1 MALLEIVKFPAPVLR
16 KKTKPVTHFSDP
28 KLETLIS
35 DMAQTMYAA
44 PGVGLAANQ
53 VGLSLR
59 LAVIDADWKEE
70 EGKKNLRVFINPILL
85 EKSDPVP
92 FEEGC
97 LSLPSLTAQTRRF
110 NKVTVQYQD
119 LQGTI
124 KTLSAEGLLAVALQH
139 ETDHLD
145 GKLYIDRLSSLKK
158 ELLIKKFK
166 KLSEERNS
174 SQ

>member
-1 MALLEIVKFPAPVLR
+1 MALLKIVHFPAPVLR
-16 KKTKPVTHFSDP
+16 KKTKLITDFSDP
-28 KLETLIS
+28 KLESLIS
-35 DMAQTMYAA
+35 DMAETMYDA

-53 VGLSLR
+53 IGLSLR
-59 LAVIDADWKEE
+59 LAVIDVDWKEE
-70 EGKKNLRVFINPILL
+70 EGQKNLRVFINPILL
-85 EKSDPVP
+85 EKSDPIS

-97 LSLPSLTAQTRRF
+97 LSLPSLTAQTKRF

-119 LQGTI
+119 LKGTK

-158 ELLIKKFK
+158 ELLVKKFK
-166 KLSEERNS
+166 KLKEERKS
-174 SQ
+174 SG

>member
-1 MALLEIVKFPAPVLR
+1 MALLKIVQFPAPVLR
-16 KKTKPVTHFSDP
+16 KKTKLVTDFSDP

-35 DMAQTMYAA
+35 DMAETMYDA

-53 VGLSLR
+53 IGLSLR
-59 LAVIDADWKEE
+59 LAVIDVDWKEE
-70 EGKKNLRVFINPILL
+70 GGHKNLRVFINPILV
-85 EKSDPVP
+85 EKKDLIP

-97 LSLPSLTAQTRRF
+97 LSLPGLTGQTKRF
-110 NKVTVQYQD
+110 NKVTVEYQD
-119 LQGTI
+119 LKGAK
-124 KTLSAEGLLAVALQH
+124 KTLQAEDLLAVALQH

-166 KLSEERNS
+166 KLQEERKAS
-174 SQ
+174 E